1 MKKLI
6 NNIDDIVTEM
16 TKGVVVSSNGK
27 LKKLDDYN
35 VVIRTNVNNENV
47 ALISGGGSGHE
58 PAHAGFVGTGMLTA
72 AVCGEVFTSPTPD
85 AVLSA
90 IKAANSKQ
98 GTLLVIK
105 NYTGDLIN
113 FQVAEEMAQDEGL
126 KVDHVVVNDD
136 VALAKSTTATGRRGI
151 AGTILVHKIAG
162 AAAEMGKDL
171 NEVKRIAEKVI
182 ANTATMGLGLSACT
196 VPAAG
201 KPGFTLPD
209 NEIEMGLGI
218 HGEPGIAR
226 VPLKPVKE
234 LVKDIV
240 NVIKEEIQLSKGQ
253 KVAVIVNG
261 MGATPLMELYIAAY
275 NLKDE
280 LDALGLNIRYF
291 KTGNYMTAIDM
302 HGMSI
307 TISKLDD
314 ETEKLLKEPQD
325 TLAW

>member
-90 IKAANSKQ
+90 IKVANSKQ

-226 VPLKPVKE
+226 VPIKHVKE

>member
-6 NNIDDIVTEM
+6 NNIEDIVTEM
-16 TKGVVVSSNGK
+16 NKGIVISANGK
-27 LKKLDDYN
+27 LKKLDDFN
-35 VVIRTNVNNENV
+35 VIIRNNVDVNKV

-58 PAHAGFVGTGMLTA
+58 PAHAGFVGDGMLTA
-72 AVCGEVFTSPTPD
+72 AVCGEVFTSPAPD
-85 AVLSA
+85 AIIAA
-90 IKAANSKQ
+90 IKAANSKS
-98 GTLLVIK
+98 GALLVIK

-126 KVDHVVVNDD
+126 KVAHVVVNDD

-162 AAAEMGKDL
+162 AAAEQGKDL

-201 KPGFTLPD
+201 KPGFTLAE

-218 HGEPGIAR
+218 HGEPGIKR
-226 VPLKPVKE
+226 VPIKPVKE

-240 NVIKEEIQLSKGQ
+240 NVIKTELKLEKGQ

-280 LDALGLNIRYF
+280 LDALSLDIRLF

-307 TISKLDD
+307 TICKLDD

-325 TLAW
+325 TLA

>member
-325 TLAW
+325 TLA